1 VAALAGITT
10 VIAVPA
16 AAQTTGVLTGTVS
29 DPSGA
34 PVADAVVAIVSSA
47 GVSVAT
53 LRTSPAGEYRSEG
66 LDPGSYRI
74 RVQRDGFNPLDS
86 GPYEV
91 SAGNVARHDLR
102 LDIQTFGEEL
112 VVTAT
117 RGQEAAVSVPA
128 SVSSVTMDRLLDNG
142 FYVAADELRGQPGFS
157 FRRAEGDNDD
167 FLLVSTRG
175 VTGNHGNDTFL
186 ALVDG
191 IPFVGGDEEVTMGD
205 VPYAA
210 LERLEMVRGPV
221 SALYGGGH
229 RRRHQLPHA
238 RADAR
243 SDAGAP
249 RHRIGYLHQR

>member
-91 SAGNVARHDLR
+91 SARASN
-102 LDIQTFGEEL
+102 I
-112 VVTAT
+112 
-117 RGQEAAVSVPA
+117 RG
-128 SVSSVTMDRLLDNG
+128 SSRGKCNG
-142 FYVAADELRGQPGFS
+142 
-157 FRRAEGDNDD
+157 
-167 FLLVSTRG
+167 
-175 VTGNHGNDTFL
+175 
-186 ALVDG
+186 
-191 IPFVGGDEEVTMGD
+191 
-205 VPYAA
+205 
-210 LERLEMVRGPV
+210 
-221 SALYGGGH
+221 
-229 RRRHQLPHA
+229 
-238 RADAR
+238 RADPLASWEAR
-243 SDAGAP
+243 TTSA
-249 RHRIGYLHQR
+249 